1 MHFPI
6 AASILLAAFVQYQ
19 CCMRNLL
26 HSRRVCYTCKAASN
40 VTTVCCCCYY
50 YSTDRWLHQ
59 VQSFEKF
66 HKVWAFIPL
75 TAEQLRQAIGAVEVV
90 AGLGSLKKAT
100 RTLSYLVLT
109 AIYAG
114 KF

>member
-1 MHFPI
+1 
-6 AASILLAAFVQYQ
+6 
-19 CCMRNLL
+19 
-26 HSRRVCYTCKAASN
+26 
-40 VTTVCCCCYY
+40 
-50 YSTDRWLHQ
+50 

-75 TAEQLRQAIGAVEVV
+75 TAEQLRQAIGAVEVA

-114 KF
+114 KSVSYNLLFKFSYVYSNLLTMDFDGYTTLNGQQTEKKTTGVLQIAFILCCRA

>member
-1 MHFPI
+1 
-6 AASILLAAFVQYQ
+6 
-19 CCMRNLL
+19 
-26 HSRRVCYTCKAASN
+26 
-40 VTTVCCCCYY
+40 
-50 YSTDRWLHQ
+50 

-75 TAEQLRQAIGAVEVV
+75 TAEQLRQAIGAVEVA

-100 RTLSYLVLT
+100 RTLSYLALT

-114 KF
+114 KFVSYILLFEFSYLNSLMYTAIC